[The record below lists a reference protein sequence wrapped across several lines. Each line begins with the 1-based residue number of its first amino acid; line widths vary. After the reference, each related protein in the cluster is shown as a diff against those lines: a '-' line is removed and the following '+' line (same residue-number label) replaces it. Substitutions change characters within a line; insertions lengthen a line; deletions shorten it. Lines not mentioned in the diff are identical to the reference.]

1 MKDQLTAFRQN
12 LEDFALKYR
21 KEIRND
27 PIFRHSFCSMCSR
40 LGVDPLASSRG
51 LWSEWMGGYTEFYYE
66 LGLALIEI
74 AMKHVSPLI
83 PLESLLTALR
93 QRKAHAQLSSID
105 VLAALGS
112 LKPLG
117 HGYQLIEIDKIQYVQ
132 STPTHL
138 HPDHY
143 ALLGLFQS
151 HPCLTE
157 ASIVK
162 ALHWNAEKTQAC
174 LVSKGKCT
182 WSTWMICNTRMFIY
196 F

>member
-1 MKDQLTAFRQN
+1 MKEQLTAFRQH
-12 LEDFALKYR
+12 LENFALKYR

-66 LGLALIEI
+66 LGLVLIEM
-74 AMKHVSPLI
+74 AMNYASPLI
-83 PLESLLTALR
+83 PLESLLKALR
-93 QRKAHAQLSSID
+93 QRKSHAQLSSID
-105 VLAALGS
+105 VLAALDS

-117 HGYQLIEIDKIQYVQ
+117 HGYQVIEIDKIQYVQ

-151 HPCLTE
+151 HQHLTE
-157 ASIVK
+157 ASI
-162 ALHWNAEKTQAC
+162 LRMLRWNVEKTQAC
-174 LVSKGKCT
+174 LVSEL
-182 WSTWMICNTRMFIY
+182 S
-196 F
+196 